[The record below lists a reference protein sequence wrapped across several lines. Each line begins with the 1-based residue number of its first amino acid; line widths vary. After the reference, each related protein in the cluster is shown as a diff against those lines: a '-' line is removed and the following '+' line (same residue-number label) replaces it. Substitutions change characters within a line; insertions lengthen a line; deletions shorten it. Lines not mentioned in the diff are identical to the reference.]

1 VIVVC
6 DSTVLMGLAKIGKLQ
21 LLKEVFGRIIIPEA
35 VFAEVAEEGLDRPGA
50 RSLMEADWV
59 KRTEIKDRSQMGF
72 LLGILDRGESEVLV
86 LAKESGADLILMDE
100 GRARKIARIAGFDV
114 MGLLGLFLLAKN
126 IGLVDRIRPL
136 IEDLRKKNFR
146 VSDRLVAAT
155 LKRAGE

>member
-1 VIVVC
+1 
-6 DSTVLMGLAKIGKLQ
+6 
-21 LLKEVFGRIIIPEA
+21 
-35 VFAEVAEEGLDRPGA
+35 
-50 RSLMEADWV
+50 MEADWV

-136 IEDLRKKNFR
+136 MEDLRKKNFR